1 MKAPRLVHGGEL
13 TRGTTKNPRTQRPG
27 QQRKAA
33 APANGFERY
42 SFRSNSKDA
51 EMWADYWV
59 FKAAGLLCQWRE
71 LYKARLPIKPN
82 ATP

>member
-1 MKAPRLVHGGEL
+1 MKAPRLVHGGEP
-13 TRGTTKNPRTQRPG
+13 TRGTTKQPTPQKQGHR
-27 QQRKAA
+27 RKP

>member
-13 TRGTTKNPRTQRPG
+13 TRGTTKNPTTQRPG
-27 QQRKAA
+27 HQRKAA
-33 APANGFERY
+33 RANGFERF

-59 FKAAGLLCQWRE
+59 FKAAGLLSQWRE
-71 LYKARLPIKPN
+71 LYKARLSIKPK